1 MTKQKPSYLT
11 GIIFDYDRDDFLGID
26 IHWDAICGIYSITD
40 QAKSELDRNLVNK
53 RKITSVLAQRTH
65 RGIDIRSQIT
75 TDKTGKKGVLTLETI
90 TDLISQYPSASQIFD
105 EALLNLSHKADHP
118 SNTISINKNEVWYL
132 YAYDESS
139 ASWTIK
145 ELQSLGYVK
154 ILFEAMDGSIQFQ
167 ITAKGWSKISELQ
180 NKPNKE
186 SNQAFVAMWFNNEMN
201 SYYQSIKEAI
211 ELDGT
216 QCIRIDSEQHNNKIC
231 DEIIAQIRKSK
242 YLVADF
248 TGNRG
253 GVYFEAGFAL
263 GLGIPVI
270 WMVRNDYLE
279 EIHFDTRQ
287 YNHIVYE
294 TEVDLKQQLKYRIQA
309 TIT

>member
-1 MTKQKPSYLT
+1 MTEQKASYLT
-11 GIIFDYDRDDFLGID
+11 GILCQYKKDFLSD
-26 IHWDAICGIYSITD
+26 IYWDEICGIYSITD
-40 QAKSELDRNLVNK
+40 QAKSELDRNKINK
-53 RKITSVLAQRTH
+53 NKITNVLAQRKC
-65 RGIDIRSQIT
+65 RGIGIHSQIT
-75 TDKTGKKGVLTLETI
+75 TDKTGKNGDWTLETI
-90 TDLISQYPSASQIFD
+90 ADLISQYPSPSQLFD
-105 EALLNLSHKADHP
+105 EALLNLSHKVDHP
-118 SNTISINKNEVWYL
+118 SDTISVNKQEVWYL
-132 YAYDESS
+132 YAFDAAS
-139 ASWTIK
+139 ALWTVK
-145 ELQSLGYVK
+145 ELESLGYAK
-154 ILFEAMDGSIQFQ
+154 ILFEFIEKSIQFK
-167 ITAKGWSKISELQ
+167 IIAKGWSRISELQ

>member
-11 GIIFDYDRDDFLGID
+11 GIIFDYHRDDFLGID

-40 QAKSELDRNLVNK
+40 QAKSELDRNHVNK

-75 TDKTGKKGVLTLETI
+75 TDKTGKEGVLTLETI

-118 SNTISINKNEVWYL
+118 SNNISINENEVWYL
-132 YAYDESS
+132 YAHDAPS
-139 ASWTIK
+139 ALWTVK
-145 ELQSLGYVK
+145 ELESLGYVK
-154 ILFEAMDGSIQFQ
+154 ILFPSKNESIYVS
-167 ITAKGWSKISELQ
+167 ITAKGWSRISELQ

-211 ELDGT
+211 ELNGT

-231 DEIIAQIRKSK
+231 DEINAQIRKSK

-248 TGNRG
+248 TGNCS
-253 GVYFEAGFAL
+253 GVYFEAGFAQ

-270 WMVRNDYLE
+270 WTVKKDHLKNV
-279 EIHFDTRQ
+279 HFDTRQ

-309 TIT
+309 TII

>member
-1 MTKQKPSYLT
+1 
-11 GIIFDYDRDDFLGID
+11 
-26 IHWDAICGIYSITD
+26 
-40 QAKSELDRNLVNK
+40 
-53 RKITSVLAQRTH
+53 
-65 RGIDIRSQIT
+65 
-75 TDKTGKKGVLTLETI
+75 
-90 TDLISQYPSASQIFD
+90 
-105 EALLNLSHKADHP
+105 
-118 SNTISINKNEVWYL
+118 
-132 YAYDESS
+132 
-139 ASWTIK
+139 
-145 ELQSLGYVK
+145 
-154 ILFEAMDGSIQFQ
+154 MDGSIQFQ
-167 ITAKGWSKISELQ
+167 ITAKGWSRISELQ

-186 SNQAFVAMWFNNEMN
+186 SNQAFVAMWFNNKMN

-270 WMVRNDYLE
+270 WMVRNDYLKK
-279 EIHFDTRQ
+279 IHFDTRQ
-287 YNHIVYE
+287 YNHIVYK
-294 TEVDLKQQLKYRIQA
+294 TEADLKQQLIYRIQA
-309 TIT
+309 TII